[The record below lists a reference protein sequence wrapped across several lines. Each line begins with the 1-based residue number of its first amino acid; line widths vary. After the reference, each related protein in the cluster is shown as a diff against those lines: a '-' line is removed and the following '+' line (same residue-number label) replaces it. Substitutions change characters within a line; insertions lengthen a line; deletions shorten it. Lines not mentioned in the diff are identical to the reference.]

1 MKSLWTGSSIDDT
14 QIRWRT
20 PKVRRV
26 SGWYSTR
33 RHSARSA
40 VLLEY
45 HVIMLAYV
53 QMVWDGECV
62 CDTRIAAHLYQLQ
75 RGILTILSG
84 SFSLFF
90 PPRYKWLLLCGLWGE
105 NAGRVSNESLPGHL
119 AQRLLSVSLHVLF
132 LTATNTQ
139 AQTNK
144 WSYCFHWKGD
154 WQSPIVFG
162 FFFCLLC

>member
-1 MKSLWTGSSIDDT
+1 MNGFKH
-14 QIRWRT
+14 
-20 PKVRRV
+20 
-26 SGWYSTR
+26 R
-33 RHSARSA
+33 RHSD
-40 VLLEY
+40 
-45 HVIMLAYV
+45 
-53 QMVWDGECV
+53 QMEDSEGETRFRLILNTTTFCKISRAFRIPRNNVSLCADGLGRRMCLWHPFSCPFV
-62 CDTRIAAHLYQLQ
+62 PVAAWNFNHPFWVVF
-75 RGILTILSG
+75 
-84 SFSLFF
+84 SFL